1 VGLVTYFDVQMVM
14 MMRLVY
20 QLVNL
25 WVVSTWEFDSALQ
38 NFEYL
43 GLMMVV
49 LMADLMASM

>member
-1 VGLVTYFDVQMVM
+1 MGLVTYFDVQMVM

-20 QLVNL
+20 QMVNL
-25 WVVSTWEFDSALQ
+25 WVVPTWEFDSALQ

>member
-1 VGLVTYFDVQMVM
+1 MGLVTYFDVQMVM